1 MRVRCHTMLATRPLG
16 SGRAPSVCSPGVHW
30 EPLRSLRTRELWHR
44 RQSRRPY
51 TILHHPQV
59 ACTQNLRRD
68 LVIVTAGT
76 SAMATFLVGVGAN
89 LPFALAPGMGL
100 NAYFTCH
107 ASRSHPS
114 PLPSPLTPH
123 PSPLMPSPAA
133 LTRYT
138 VVGFR
143 GSGPHSF
150 ETALGAV
157 FIEGIIF
164 MAIAALGLRGYIVQA
179 IPAPLP

>member
-1 MRVRCHTMLATRPLG
+1 
-16 SGRAPSVCSPGVHW
+16 
-30 EPLRSLRTRELWHR
+30 
-44 RQSRRPY
+44 
-51 TILHHPQV
+51 
-59 ACTQNLRRD
+59 
-68 LVIVTAGT
+68 
-76 SAMATFLVGVGAN
+76 MATFLVGVGAN

-107 ASRSHPS
+107 APAPTPHPS
-114 PLPSPLTPH
+114 PHPSPLTPH
-123 PSPLMPSPAA
+123 PSPLMPSPPA

-179 IPAPLP
+179 MPAPLP

>member
-1 MRVRCHTMLATRPLG
+1 MPHNARHTPLGLRTRPFGLL
-16 SGRAPSVCSPGVHW
+16 SGGALW
-30 EPLRSLRTRELWHR
+30 EPLRSLRTRALPHR

-51 TILHHPQV
+51 TISHRPQV
-59 ACTQNLRRD
+59 ACTQDLRRD

-107 ASRSHPS
+107 ASRS
-114 PLPSPLTPH
+114 H

>member
-1 MRVRCHTMLATRPLG
+1 
-16 SGRAPSVCSPGVHW
+16 
-30 EPLRSLRTRELWHR
+30 
-44 RQSRRPY
+44 
-51 TILHHPQV
+51 
-59 ACTQNLRRD
+59 
-68 LVIVTAGT
+68 
-76 SAMATFLVGVGAN
+76 MATFLVGVGAN

-107 ASRSHPS
+107 ASRCYPS

-123 PSPLMPSPAA
+123 PSPLTPSPAA